1 MLSLARIDKNNSTLR
16 RSSESKINTTTW
28 FIKQLHRAKFLY
40 WLLVTTLLE
49 EDGREVITLSLH
61 RWQLSHPDSLVVARH
76 RLQAKEV

>member
-1 MLSLARIDKNNSTLR
+1 M
-16 RSSESKINTTTW
+16 
-28 FIKQLHRAKFLY
+28 HRAKFLY